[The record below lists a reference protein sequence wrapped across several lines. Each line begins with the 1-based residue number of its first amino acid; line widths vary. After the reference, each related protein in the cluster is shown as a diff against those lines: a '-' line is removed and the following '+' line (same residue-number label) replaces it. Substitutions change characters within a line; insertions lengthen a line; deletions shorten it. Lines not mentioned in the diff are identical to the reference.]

1 MRARARFAGVEMTT
15 GGQAVENARGDDRR
29 VRHLERYHVDSQTAL
44 EDYFRRFGIA
54 LNVEL
59 RSSAGVAVAD
69 GAAHAK
75 NYGSTFVG
83 K

>member
-1 MRARARFAGVEMTT
+1 MTT

-54 LNVEL
+54 LNVKL
-59 RSSAGVAVAD
+59 RSSAGVALAD
-69 GAAHAK
+69 RTTHAK
-75 NYGSTFVG
+75 NHRSTLDG